1 VNVKQTPRAERPP
14 DQQPDAPEPEP
25 AQAAHPEAEDGA
37 AEAEATPAAQEQ
49 APADEPVPDGGPEP
63 AAEAGA
69 AEEDGSAPG
78 AGPEPDRTAELMDR
92 LIRLQA
98 DFENYRRR
106 MQREKEEVAQ
116 YGTQRLL
123 ISLLPVLDNLE
134 RALATPPNPGDERL
148 RQGVE
153 LTVRS
158 FLEVLAREGVTPIE
172 AVGQPFDPH
181 LHEAVMTGDDPEKE
195 DGIVLE
201 EFRKGYMLGDRVI
214 RASMVKVNTRS

>member
-1 VNVKQTPRAERPP
+1 MAEDVKKTPTTETPPEQQT
-14 DQQPDAPEPEP
+14 DTPETEL
-25 AQAAHPEAEDGA
+25 AQAADPAAEGGGERTAPEAEA
-37 AEAEATPAAQEQ
+37 AAAQTVEER
-49 APADEPVPDGGPEP
+49 ASGDEPAPEAEP
-63 AAEAGA
+63 AADEV
-69 AEEDGSAPG
+69 EE
-78 AGPEPDRTAELMDR
+78 EPDRVAELTDR

-106 MQREKEEVAQ
+106 MQREKEEIAQ
-116 YGTQRLL
+116 YGTQRL
-123 ISLLPVLDNLE
+123 IVNLLPVLDNLE

-153 LTVRS
+153 LTARS
-158 FLEVLAREGVTPIE
+158 FLEILAKEGVTPIE

-181 LHEAVMTGDDPEKE
+181 LHEAVMTHEDPEQE

-201 EFRKGYMLGDRVI
+201 EFRKGYKLGDRVI

>member
-1 VNVKQTPRAERPP
+1 MKKSPQ
-14 DQQPDAPEPEP
+14 
-25 AQAAHPEAEDGA
+25 AEDPPEQQTG
-37 AEAEATPAAQEQ
+37 EAEAVPAQ
-49 APADEPVPDGGPEP
+49 PADAAGGAGAESGAPEAGADSEAP
-63 AAEAGA
+63 AAEAA
-69 AEEDGSAPG
+69 VDGAPG
-78 AGPEPDRTAELMDR
+78 EAEPEADRVAELMDR

-106 MQREKEEVAQ
+106 VQREKEEIAQ

-123 ISLLPVLDNLE
+123 INLLPVLDNLE

-153 LTVRS
+153 LTARS
-158 FLEVLAREGVTPIE
+158 FLEVLAKEGVKPIE

-181 LHEAVMTGDDPEKE
+181 LHEAVMTGDDPDKE
-195 DGIVLE
+195 EGIVLE

>member
-1 VNVKQTPRAERPP
+1 MKKSPQAEDPP
-14 DQQPDAPEPEP
+14 EQ
-25 AQAAHPEAEDGA
+25 QAAG
-37 AEAEATPAAQEQ
+37 EAEA
-49 APADEPVPDGGPEP
+49 APAQPADAAGGAGAESGAPEAGADSEAP
-63 AAEAGA
+63 AAEAA
-69 AEEDGSAPG
+69 VDGAPG
-78 AGPEPDRTAELMDR
+78 EAEPEADRVAELMDR

-106 MQREKEEVAQ
+106 VQREKEEIAQ

-123 ISLLPVLDNLE
+123 INLLPVLDNLE

-153 LTVRS
+153 LTARS
-158 FLEVLAREGVTPIE
+158 FLEVLAKEGVKPIE

-181 LHEAVMTGDDPEKE
+181 LHEAVMTGDDPDKE
-195 DGIVLE
+195 EGIVLE